1 MAPRTRHEKHGEIV
15 VIHAP
20 ERLRADES
28 GEFRQSLKEI
38 VDQGVNRLVIDLVD
52 TVAMDSSGLGALVS
66 RIAVTR
72 QNGGDVRLAGCNE
85 TVNSLLSITHLD
97 QVFKCYDDVKLAVES
112 FSQP

>member
-1 MAPRTRHEKHGEIV
+1 MSVRTRHEKYGEIA

-28 GEFRQSLKEI
+28 GEFRQTLKEI
-38 VDQGVNRLVIDLVD
+38 VDQGINRLVVDLSE
-52 TVAMDSSGLGALVS
+52 TTAMDSSGLGALVS

-85 TVNSLLSITHLD
+85 TVNSLLAITHLD
-97 QVFKCYDDVKLAVES
+97 QVFESFDDVKEAVES
-112 FSQP
+112 FS

>member
-1 MAPRTRHEKHGEIV
+1 MSVRTRHEKFGEIA

-28 GEFRQSLKEI
+28 GEFRQTLKEI
-38 VDQGVNRLVIDLVD
+38 VDQGINRLVIDLSE
-52 TVAMDSSGLGALVS
+52 TTAMDSSGLGALVS

-85 TVNSLLSITHLD
+85 TVNSLLEITHLD
-97 QVFKCYDDVKLAVES
+97 QVFEFFDDVKEAVES
-112 FSQP
+112 FS